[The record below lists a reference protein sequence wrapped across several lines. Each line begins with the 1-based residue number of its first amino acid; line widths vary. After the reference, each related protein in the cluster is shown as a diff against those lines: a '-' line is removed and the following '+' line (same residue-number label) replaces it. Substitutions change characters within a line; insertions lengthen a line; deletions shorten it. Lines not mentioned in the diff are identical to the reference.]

1 MVIEILQAYV
11 SSIRADHRHQGRL
24 VHNLRS
30 ALENAARSKWSK
42 ASTAQIVDYLAV
54 LRDHLA
60 VHFAREEEG
69 GYLEEALVHSP
80 ELQPEANRLMDE
92 HPHLLTQFDALL
104 GTARAKAGEPAPW
117 PALAKEL
124 NAVIRELVTHELDE
138 NKLLQDAFAA
148 DLYLDE

>member
-24 VHNLRS
+24 VHNLRC
-30 ALENAARSKWSK
+30 ALENAARLKWSK
-42 ASTAQIVDYLAV
+42 ASIAQIVDCVAI

-60 VHFAREEEG
+60 THFAREEEG

-80 ELQPEANRLMDE
+80 GFQSEANHLMDE
-92 HPHLLTQFDALL
+92 HPQLLTRFDVLL
-104 GTARAKAGEPAPW
+104 EMAKAKADEPARW
-117 PALAKEL
+117 LAMAKEVNEAINQL
-124 NAVIRELVTHELDE
+124 LRHELDE
-138 NKLLQDAFAA
+138 NKLLQDAFTA